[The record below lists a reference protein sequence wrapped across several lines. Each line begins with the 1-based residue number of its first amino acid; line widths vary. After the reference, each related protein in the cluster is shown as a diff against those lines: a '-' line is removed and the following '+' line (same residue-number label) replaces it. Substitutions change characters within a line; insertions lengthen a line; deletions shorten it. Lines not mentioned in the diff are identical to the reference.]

1 MYPGE
6 LVGVAT
12 DTPSQIAVID
22 LDRKHPEAML
32 WFHTHIDDL
41 PRTRIHKTR
50 SGGLHLIFGYY
61 DGLRC
66 STLNIP
72 AMRQPDG
79 KPILGVE
86 IKADGGCCTWWPA
99 AGYPLLQD
107 APIAP
112 WPDFLVPEPPKPR
125 EPRPAELK
133 GDLDYALRRAEG
145 LIRTVATAPA
155 GERNRV
161 LYWAGCCLTEMLTE
175 GDIDGPTTREVYDA
189 LVQAAVHRGLQ
200 RREAVTTLRSA
211 AQRRAA

>member
-12 DTPSQIAVID
+12 GTPSQIAVID
-22 LDRKHPEAML
+22 LDKKHPEAMS
-32 WFHTHIDDL
+32 WFHAHIDDL
-41 PRTRIHKTR
+41 PRTRIHFTR
-50 SGGLHLIFGYY
+50 SGGLHLIYGHY

-72 AMRQPDG
+72 PMRQADG
-79 KPILGVE
+79 KPIPGVE
-86 IKADGGCCTWWPA
+86 VKADGGCCTWWPA
-99 AGYPLLQD
+99 AGYPPLQD

-112 WPDFLVPEPPKPR
+112 WPDFLVPELPKPR

-133 GDLDYALRRAEG
+133 GDLDYALRRADG
-145 LIRTVATAPA
+145 LIRTVATAPN

-161 LYWAGCCLTEMLTE
+161 LYWAGCCLAEMVADH
-175 GDIDGPTTREVYDA
+175 DIDGPACRDVYEA
-189 LVQAAVHRGLQ
+189 LVRAAVHRGLD

-211 AQRRAA
+211 AQKRAA